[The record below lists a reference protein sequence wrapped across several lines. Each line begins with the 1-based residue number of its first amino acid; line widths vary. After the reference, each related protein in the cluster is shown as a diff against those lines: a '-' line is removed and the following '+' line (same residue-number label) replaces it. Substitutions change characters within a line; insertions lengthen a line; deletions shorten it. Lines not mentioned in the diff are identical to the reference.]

1 VRPRRWWRRLATGV
15 ALFAGLGAG
24 SVAADFDPDPLR
36 LGLVVALV
44 VATWGLVLDSLADTG
59 PSWTVEAAAHP
70 ARPPGQDAR
79 TARNLSL
86 LENHVTAR
94 TADGALRDRLA
105 ALADLVL
112 RQRHGVGRED
122 PAAAALL
129 GPDLT
134 AVLDAPP
141 RRLSRPEIER
151 CVRRI
156 EEL

>member
-15 ALFAGLGAG
+15 ALFAGLAAG

-59 PSWTVEAAAHP
+59 PSWTVEAAHP

-94 TADGALRDRLA
+94 APDGALRDRLA

>member
-1 VRPRRWWRRLATGV
+1 VY
-15 ALFAGLGAG
+15 AGLGVG
-24 SVAADFDPDPLR
+24 SVAADFEPDPLR

-44 VATWGLVLDSLADTG
+44 VATWGLVLDSLADAG
-59 PSWTVEAAAHP
+59 PSWTVEAAHP

-94 TADGALRDRLA
+94 TPDGALRDRLA

-134 AVLDAPP
+134 AVLGAPP
-141 RRLSRPEIER
+141 RRLSRSEIER
-151 CVRRI
+151 CVQRI
-156 EEL
+156 EDL